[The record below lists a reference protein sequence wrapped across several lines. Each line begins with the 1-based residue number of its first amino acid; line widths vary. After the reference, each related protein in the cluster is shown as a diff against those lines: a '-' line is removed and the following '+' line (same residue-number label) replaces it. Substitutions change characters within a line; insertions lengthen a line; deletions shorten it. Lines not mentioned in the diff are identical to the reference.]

1 MPKNRTII
9 VRITKTQYER
19 IVNNALAKG
28 YKTIPDY
35 VRNSVLGFD
44 FLTETK
50 IHKMF
55 EIIVEKKEKIQELL
69 KSSETEM
76 VEV

>member
-1 MPKNRTII
+1 MPKNRVIMIRVTN
-9 VRITKTQYER
+9 TQYER

-28 YKTIPDY
+28 YKTISDY

-50 IHKMF
+50 IHKIF
-55 EIIVEKKEKIQELL
+55 EIIVEKKEKIQDLL
-69 KSSETEM
+69 KQPESE
-76 VEV
+76 VIEV